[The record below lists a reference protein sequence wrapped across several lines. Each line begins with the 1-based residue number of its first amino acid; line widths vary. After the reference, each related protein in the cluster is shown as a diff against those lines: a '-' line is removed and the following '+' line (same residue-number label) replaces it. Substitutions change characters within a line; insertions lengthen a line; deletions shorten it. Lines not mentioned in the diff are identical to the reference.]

1 MQGARTNN
9 RCDMMIAKWCY
20 SFYFVSSCLISLN
33 TESCR
38 LLLNVLSF
46 DYNFSQGSYPINR
59 QDNCC
64 RRKLITKMEGAHGLH
79 ELLGFLSSLLLF
91 VRNNMHS
98 LSFEF
103 LGRLFLPLE
112 FFKLKEIQIFLIRY
126 CPLSSL
132 GLQFGLI
139 STSKGKFCSLFPSP
153 CPRPYNRMQ

>member
-1 MQGARTNN
+1 
-9 RCDMMIAKWCY
+9 MMIAKWCY

-79 ELLGFLSSLLLF
+79 ELLGF
-91 VRNNMHS
+91 R
-98 LSFEF
+98 SFF
-103 LGRLFLPLE
+103 
-112 FFKLKEIQIFLIRY
+112 
-126 CPLSSL
+126 
-132 GLQFGLI
+132 
-139 STSKGKFCSLFPSP
+139 
-153 CPRPYNRMQ
+153 